1 MRFDMSDERP
11 GRQDKIPVRS
21 TALRQRPRPRCE
33 VGEKA
38 AVIENGFEI
47 GDEKLFRPV
56 RRSAVHHSN
65 VGARRPDG
73 GEGILRYRQRR
84 RQTVDA
90 DDVDNG
96 DRLEPDRP
104 AKLRTGL

>member
-1 MRFDMSDERP
+1 M
-11 GRQDKIPVRS
+11 
-21 TALRQRPRPRCE
+21 
-33 VGEKA
+33 
-38 AVIENGFEI
+38 IENGVEV
-47 GDEKLFRPV
+47 GDERLVRPA

-73 GEGILRYRQRR
+73 GEEILRSRQRR
-84 RQTVDA
+84 RQTVEA

-104 AKLRTGL
+104 AKLRAGLFDPE

>member
-1 MRFDMSDERP
+1 
-11 GRQDKIPVRS
+11 
-21 TALRQRPRPRCE
+21 
-33 VGEKA
+33 
-38 AVIENGFEI
+38 VIENGVEV
-47 GDEKLFRPV
+47 GDERLVRPA

-73 GEGILRYRQRR
+73 GEEILRSRQRR
-84 RQTVDA
+84 RQTVEA

-104 AKLRTGL
+104 AKLRAGLFDPE

>member
-1 MRFDMSDERP
+1 MSDERP
-11 GRQDKIPVRS
+11 GREDKVALRS
-21 TALRQRPRPRCE
+21 TGPRQLLQPRCE

-47 GDEKLFRPV
+47 GDEKLFRPA
-56 RRSAVHHSN
+56 RRSAVHRSN

-73 GEGILRYRQRR
+73 GEDILRYRQRR